1 MKKSSGMNDYR
12 WLLTCA
18 AGGMLAAA
26 TPADAQIIR
35 PGFLPQGQKSSPART
50 TPLTKSDDVNSKQ
63 QTATIQ
69 QPSQAAKI
77 IPVGN
82 NSIQEEL
89 EKLYRESGREMPAMT
104 LESATQQTSP
114 NYQRPGQTPGSSV
127 AAPAG
132 SQPAPAAPA
141 TNWYAPGAAPANLP
155 PSGTPAVAP
164 KAAATAQP
172 APAPS
177 GNAVSRFFKR
187 LTPGRKETTP
197 ASSQP
202 PVPPGVTPSY
212 SAYQAPS
219 VPPAELM
226 TSDEVP
232 LPSAA
237 PSRLPAVMAP
247 PQIQAAPLAPT
258 TRPVVT
264 LQRPLPAPQSQT
276 LGQVP
281 AQAPP
286 QAARVN
292 PVPAPVPA
300 PVAAS
305 SILAVP
311 QGLSQTVAPPVMAPV
326 DSYAIPPSPAPRQ
339 ASVAAP
345 VQVPAV
351 QPPATTQVPV
361 TVQAPVIT
369 TPQATVAKI
378 PVVPAIPAVPTQP
391 VPQVVVQTPPM
402 QTPPVQNAPVAAE
415 PVFSMPV
422 PLGTLPAPVEPTV
435 QNPGRIPATPSAA
448 QAVQQPVVTETR
460 IPVNQAAIPVVKPV
474 APAVEATSQATPVAQ
489 PAVAAGLDDF
499 PDPFTEVSE
508 AMADRGLRRAEPA
521 PQTAAVAQGTNSAA
535 PVNSTT
541 LAAAPV
547 QAVPTQSTTLSNAP
561 VSNTPV
567 LPVEKT
573 LASPAPVASQV
584 ATPAAAPMAD
594 EVADPF
600 AGVAL
605 PPPSLPA
612 AAIEKAPALAP
623 STTTAKEALKNVIP
637 KKPGEPALEDWE
649 LEDLA
654 EEAAELADEA
664 RKASEAAKTS
674 ANPTDTAT
682 PIGQPAIPVSPV
694 VPPAGRAL
702 DLPLDTAKDA
712 QPAVPA
718 QAPAQSPSLAPALM
732 VPAEV
737 PALAIPPA
745 AEAVPP
751 AAIPA
756 PASPPATPQTKEVL
770 PGTLATAAPVVPATP
785 AVPTTPAAPVHA
797 AVAPAQLPADAQ
809 NDPRMKQIFARE
821 GVSGLKGFCPVALR
835 DQRELK
841 DIQPQF
847 AATYRGQ
854 KFQFSSAEAKA
865 RFEQEPTRYAPAAY
879 GADVVVL
886 ANAKDVVEGSLDH
899 AAWYKGKLY
908 LFSDAE
914 SHRQFVIDPAK
925 YASPAGLE

>member
-50 TPLTKSDDVNSKQ
+50 TPMTKSDDVNLKQ
-63 QTATIQ
+63 QTTTIQ

-155 PSGTPAVAP
+155 PSGTPAVPATATP
-164 KAAATAQP
+164 TAQP
-172 APAPS
+172 ASAPS

-202 PVPPGVTPSY
+202 PVPPGVAQSY
-212 SAYQAPS
+212 PAYQAPS

-237 PSRLPAVMAP
+237 PNRLPTVIAP

-264 LQRPLPAPQSQT
+264 LQRPLPAPSNQT
-276 LGQVP
+276 QVQVP

-292 PVPAPVPA
+292 SVPAPVPA
-300 PVAAS
+300 PAAAS

-361 TVQAPVIT
+361 TVRAPITT
-369 TPQATVAKI
+369 TPQAPVAKI

-402 QTPPVQNAPVAAE
+402 QTPPVQNAPIAAE

-474 APAVEATSQATPVAQ
+474 VEATSQAAPAGQ

-541 LAAAPV
+541 PAAAPV
-547 QAVPTQSTTLSNAP
+547 QAVPTQSTTLSNALVPNAP
-561 VSNTPV
+561 VPNTPV
-567 LPVEKT
+567 LPVENT
-573 LASPAPVASQV
+573 SASPAPVASQV

-600 AGVAL
+600 SGVAL

-612 AAIEKAPALAP
+612 AAMEKAPVLAP
-623 STTTAKEALKNVIP
+623 STTTAKEASKNVIP
-637 KKPGEPALEDWE
+637 NKPGEPALEDWE

-654 EEAAELADEA
+654 EEAAELEEEA
-664 RKASEAAKTS
+664 RKAREAAKAP

-682 PIGQPAIPVSPV
+682 PTAQPAIPVAPV
-694 VPPAGRAL
+694 VPPGGQAL
-702 DLPLDTAKDA
+702 DLPLDADKGG

-718 QAPAQSPSLAPALM
+718 QAPVQPPALM

-756 PASPPATPQTKEVL
+756 PAATPATPQTKEVL
-770 PGTLATAAPVVPATP
+770 PGTLATAAPVIPATP
-785 AVPTTPAAPVHA
+785 AVPTTPAAPASA

>member
-26 TPADAQIIR
+26 TPADAQIVR
-35 PGFLPQGQKSSPART
+35 PGFLSQGQKSAPART
-50 TPLTKSDDVNSKQ
+50 TPMTKSDDVNFKQ

-104 LESATQQTSP
+104 LESAAQQTSP

-141 TNWYAPGAAPANLP
+141 TNWYAPGAAPASLP
-155 PSGTPAVAP
+155 PSGTPAVPATAAP
-164 KAAATAQP
+164 TAQP

-197 ASSQP
+197 ASTQP
-202 PVPPGVTPSY
+202 PVPPGVAQSY
-212 SAYQAPS
+212 PAYQAPS

-226 TSDEVP
+226 TGDEAP

-237 PSRLPAVMAP
+237 PNRLPAVIP

-264 LQRPLPAPQSQT
+264 LQRPLPAPSTQT
-276 LGQVP
+276 QAQVP

-311 QGLSQTVAPPVMAPV
+311 QGLSQTVVPPVMAPV

-345 VQVPAV
+345 VQVPAPV

-361 TVQAPVIT
+361 TVQTPVT
-369 TPQATVAKI
+369 ANPQVTVAKI
-378 PVVPAIPAVPTQP
+378 PVVPAIPAVPAQP
-391 VPQVVVQTPPM
+391 VPQIMVQTQPVQTPPV

-460 IPVNQAAIPVVKPV
+460 IPVNQAAIPVVKP
-474 APAVEATSQATPVAQ
+474 AVEATSQAAPTGQ
-489 PAVAAGLDDF
+489 PAVAGGLDDF

-521 PQTAAVAQGTNSAA
+521 PQTAAAA
-535 PVNSTT
+535 PITSTT
-541 LAAAPV
+541 PLAAPA
-547 QAVPTQSTTLSNAP
+547 QAVPTQNATLSNALVPNAP
-561 VSNTPV
+561 VPNTPV

-573 LASPAPVASQV
+573 PASPAPVASQV
-584 ATPAAAPMAD
+584 ATPAAAPVTD

-600 AGVAL
+600 SGVAL

-612 AAIEKAPALAP
+612 AVTEKAPAVAP
-623 STTTAKEALKNVIP
+623 STTTAKEAIKNVIP
-637 KKPGEPALEDWE
+637 NKPGEPALEDWE

-654 EEAAELADEA
+654 EEAAELEEEA
-664 RKASEAAKTS
+664 RKAREAAKTP
-674 ANPTDTAT
+674 ADPTDTAT
-682 PIGQPAIPVSPV
+682 PNAQPAIPVAPV
-694 VPPAGRAL
+694 VPPAGQAL
-702 DLPLDTAKDA
+702 DLPLDADKGG
-712 QPAVPA
+712 QPAAPA
-718 QAPAQSPSLAPALM
+718 QAPVQPPALM

-756 PASPPATPQTKEVL
+756 PAAPQATPQAKEVL
-770 PGTLATAAPVVPATP
+770 PGTLATAVPA
-785 AVPTTPAAPVHA
+785 APTTPAAPAHA